1 MSNDIEL
8 NPIFSYND
16 DGNDHINERITES
29 APSLLLS
36 QLDPYLF
43 TKLSLLINLKNDYID
58 IYNKFLI
65 SLIIQPEVNL
75 KESYHMALIYYMGM
89 FFYYYT
95 RISVICMIGLNIL
108 FLVVNFDKYI
118 MSKPS
123 NCSSVLSFSLELT
136 LNVLSTLPIF
146 LRTCS
151 KYYKSY
157 LFDYL

>member
-1 MSNDIEL
+1 MLKEIEL

-16 DGNDHINERITES
+16 DGNDLINERITES

-36 QLDPYLF
+36 QSDPYQF

-65 SLIIQPEVNL
+65 SLIIPPEVNL
-75 KESYHMALIYYMGM
+75 KENYHMSMKYYMKM
-89 FFYYYT
+89 FFFYYT
-95 RISVICMIGLNIL
+95 RICVICLFGLNIL
-108 FLVVNFDKYI
+108 FLIINFEVYI
-118 MSKPS
+118 NKPS
-123 NCSSVLSFSLELT
+123 NCSRIISFSLELK
-136 LNVLSTLPIF
+136 LNVLSILPIL

-157 LFDYL
+157 LFNYL